1 MIIFQFDQCFNDKK
15 LARDCTA
22 EELATAWCFPRRL
35 MDEEDPV
42 VLGDLLAK
50 PNPLVTLDLRMARDH
65 STSIPQ
71 PHPGIVAI
79 SNGRGNPRTMTTSA
93 ARKVLVQFKKR
104 FPDWHRTTFDNSIV
118 EISAAGVEIWHVDK
132 GRLVHDEYIPFD
144 DGDWITRFKQRIRLN
159 AERVPPLPEPGG

>member
-1 MIIFQFDQCFNDKK
+1 MITFQFDQCLNDKK

-22 EELATAWCFPRRL
+22 EGLATAWCFPRRL

-50 PNPLVTLDLRMARDH
+50 PNPLVTLDLRMAGDH
-65 STSIPQ
+65 SISIPE
-71 PHPGIVAI
+71 PYPGIVAI

-104 FPDWHRTTFDNSIV
+104 FPDWHRTTLHNSIV
-118 EISAAGVEIWHVDK
+118 EISPAGVEIWHVEK

-144 DGDWITRFKQRIRLN
+144 DSDWTTRFKRLIRLN
-159 AERVPPLPEPGG
+159 AERVLLLPESDG